1 MAILKD
7 LIVNTVSR
15 FIGKVFINESEINK
29 INNVTVG
36 SNPKFTDTTDLGSM
50 TGTLPPG
57 KGGTGLSKSTT
68 TDLTISLINSL
79 NTATGAP
86 NDDTYYISQN
96 TNAGYDTY
104 YRRPASKIWEYI
116 KGKISSWMKNNTAV
130 GSLGWTSASNDTM
143 PITSNTLAYW
153 NGAYSGNNSNLSCL
167 GTVTSGVWNGSTI
180 RVGYG
185 GTGATTLTSGAL
197 LQGNGA
203 NAVSTAAAKGSASL
217 PIYIDSAGKPQ
228 PITNLIIDGQLEAN
242 SAVLGNV
249 LTGQVNNF
257 AVSNVTMN
265 TFGRCT
271 TPAATSTK
279 EVTVTTPFSLVD
291 GARITVLFDNK
302 NTSLVPYLNVN
313 NTGEN
318 SIWSNWEQ
326 VSSVNNNIDIL
337 SGVVQFIYI
346 TDRWHIIG
354 GVGR

>member
-36 SNPKFTDTTDLGSM
+36 NNPKFTDTTDLGSM
-50 TGTLPPG
+50 TGTLSPQ
-57 KGGTGLSKSTT
+57 KGGTGFSKSST

-79 NTATGAP
+79 DTATGAP

-96 TNAGYDTY
+96 NNAGYNTY

-116 KGKISSWMKNNTAV
+116 KGKISSWMKNNTAA

-153 NGAYSGNNSNLSCL
+153 NGAYRDNSSNLSHL

-180 RVGYG
+180 GVGHG
-185 GTGATTLTSGAL
+185 GTGATTLTSEAL
-197 LQGNGA
+197 LQGNGT
-203 NAVSTAAAKGSASL
+203 NSVSAATAKGSASL

-249 LTGQVNNF
+249 IVNGDTTFNNGLRGNLTGQVNNF

-265 TFGRCT
+265 TFGRCS

-337 SGVVQFIYI
+337 CGVV
-346 TDRWHIIG
+346 
-354 GVGR
+354 